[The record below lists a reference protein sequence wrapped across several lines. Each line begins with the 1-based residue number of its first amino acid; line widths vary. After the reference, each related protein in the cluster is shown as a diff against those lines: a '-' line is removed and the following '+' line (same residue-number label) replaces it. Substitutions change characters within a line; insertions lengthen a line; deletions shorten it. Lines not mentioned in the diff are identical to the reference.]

1 MVGVLEIF
9 DISQCGRPG
18 SVSHMFSV
26 GKLDLESMTLPDWN
40 FSNNQPST
48 IPVFHRKDSQKLPL
62 EKPGA

>member
-1 MVGVLEIF
+1 MVEVLEIF

-40 FSNNQPST
+40 F
-48 IPVFHRKDSQKLPL
+48 
-62 EKPGA
+62 